1 MKIINKSCFVIGSFR
16 FLYNLSSFMILIC
29 DNNCDFMIIYPSNK
43 MRLVHTTK
51 RFRPRQHT
59 KYKN

>member
-1 MKIINKSCFVIGSFR
+1 
-16 FLYNLSSFMILIC
+16 
-29 DNNCDFMIIYPSNK
+29 MIIYPSNK

>member
-16 FLYNLSSFMILIC
+16 FLYNLSSFMILIY
-29 DNNCDFMIIYPSNK
+29 DNHCDFMIIYPSNK
-43 MRLVHTTK
+43 MSLEHTTK